1 MTTTRGEPLPQ
12 VTGDDLEEVKS
23 QLQEIV
29 NVVEARLV
37 AVERS
42 LRDDAYTV
50 TNLTTTRS
58 LDVTAATTSDVAEVL
73 GTLIQ
78 DLIDANQLVG
88 ERRFD

>member
-12 VTGDDLEEVKS
+12 VTGENLEEVKD

-37 AVERS
+37 SVERS
-42 LRDDAYTV
+42 LRDDPYTV